1 MPLFSVKNS
10 PLLVC
15 CSAET
20 TSSVGLDPL
29 PQRVIVFYCLLVFAN
44 LPSSDLSEGPC
55 STSARQE
62 RILSAPSLLGAQGA
76 RIPCGSHLVQ
86 KEALRE
92 VCKRTCWLGW
102 ARAWKCVG
110 AHCTPVGWCDGA
122 PHEHACAVW
131 WEISPSFLVWKMSN
145 WQKSWKQ
152 RTGMIWI
159 PFTETYQL
167 WTFCHMC
174 FLSKCSF
181 LGGVGWWW
189 NHFY

>member
-1 MPLFSVKNS
+1 MPSDTKTDLFLGTGESICGAVCSLALYPKRMLMPLFSVKNS

-102 ARAWKCVG
+102 PRA
-110 AHCTPVGWCDGA
+110 
-122 PHEHACAVW
+122 
-131 WEISPSFLVWKMSN
+131 
-145 WQKSWKQ
+145 
-152 RTGMIWI
+152 
-159 PFTETYQL
+159 
-167 WTFCHMC
+167 
-174 FLSKCSF
+174 
-181 LGGVGWWW
+181 
-189 NHFY
+189 